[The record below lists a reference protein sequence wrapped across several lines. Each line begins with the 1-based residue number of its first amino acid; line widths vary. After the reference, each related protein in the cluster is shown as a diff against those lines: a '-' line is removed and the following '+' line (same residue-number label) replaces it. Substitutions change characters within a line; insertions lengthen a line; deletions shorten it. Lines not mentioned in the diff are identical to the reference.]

1 MKLSKELAKVYYT
14 AAEAREAL
22 GLDEE
27 AFQYWGRSERIKRI
41 HLPGRK
47 QAVYSKKE
55 VNSIASKME
64 AAMLAEKLTGL
75 EYRKATLNDLDH
87 EVELAH
93 LVFGARASN
102 PEMINLRRSFLEKNP
117 DITYHLYDGD
127 HLVAYTNLIPF
138 DQEAIANFKEGE
150 RGWFL
155 GIDHIELFQ
164 PGKQLECV
172 MIDMATT
179 PTVPPARRGTY
190 AQILLE
196 GFTKNLVEW
205 GQIGIEISKV
215 YAASNTASGI
225 RILKHAGFQ
234 TIKDLGS
241 GRYVFELDIDA
252 SETRI
257 LLGYKEAIR
266 RWKEQQND
274 TNIST
279 ISSRKRRIK
288 SQISG

>member
-1 MKLSKELAKVYYT
+1 
-14 AAEAREAL
+14 
-22 GLDEE
+22 
-27 AFQYWGRSERIKRI
+27 
-41 HLPGRK
+41 
-47 QAVYSKKE
+47 
-55 VNSIASKME
+55 ME

-102 PEMINLRRSFLEKNP
+102 PEMITLRRSFLEKNP

-138 DQEAIANFKEGE
+138 DQEARAKFKEGE

-155 GIDHIELFQ
+155 GTDHIEQFK
-164 PGKQLECV
+164 PGKPLECII
-172 MIDMATT
+172 IDMATT

-196 GFTKNLVEW
+196 GFTRNLAEW
-205 GQIGIEISKV
+205 GQMGIEISKV

-234 TIKDLGS
+234 VIKDLGN
-241 GRYVFELDIDA
+241 GRYVFELDMNA
-252 SETRI
+252 SEARI
-257 LLGYKEAIR
+257 LIGYKEAIR
-266 RWKEQQND
+266 QWKEQQNSSNTD
-274 TNIST
+274 TT
-279 ISSRKRRIK
+279 IKRKRRVK
-288 SQISG
+288 SDIS

>member
-1 MKLSKELAKVYYT
+1 MKLSKELANVYYT
-14 AAEAREAL
+14 AAEAREVL

-27 AFQYWGRSERIKRI
+27 AFQYWGRTERIKRI
-41 HLPGRK
+41 KLPGRK
-47 QAVYSKKE
+47 QSVYSKKE
-55 VNSIASKME
+55 VNNIASKME

-127 HLVAYTNLIPF
+127 HLVAYINLIPL
-138 DQEAIANFKEGE
+138 DQEAIARFKEGE

-155 GIDHIELFQ
+155 GTDHIEQFQ
-164 PGKQLECV
+164 PGKPLECII
-172 MIDMATT
+172 IDMATT

-196 GFTKNLVEW
+196 GFTRNLAKW
-205 GQIGIEISKV
+205 GQIGVEISKV

-234 TIKDLGS
+234 TIKDLGN
-241 GRYVFELDIDA
+241 GRYVFELDVNA
-252 SETRI
+252 SEARI

-266 RWKEQQND
+266 HWKEQ
-274 TNIST
+274 
-279 ISSRKRRIK
+279 
-288 SQISG
+288 

>member
-27 AFQYWGRSERIKRI
+27 AFQYWGRTERIKRI
-41 HLPGRK
+41 ILPGRK

-55 VNSIASKME
+55 VNGIASKME

-138 DQEAIANFKEGE
+138 DQEAIAKFKEGE

-155 GIDHIELFQ
+155 GIDHIEQFQ
-164 PGKQLECV
+164 PGKSLECII
-172 MIDMATT
+172 IDMATT

-196 GFTKNLVEW
+196 GFTRNLAEW
-205 GQIGIEISKV
+205 GQVGVDISKV

-234 TIKDLGS
+234 TIKHLGN

-252 SETRI
+252 SEARI

-266 RWKEQQND
+266 QWKKQQNGHSPHVA
-274 TNIST
+274 TE
-279 ISSRKRRIK
+279 RKRRSKI
-288 SQISG
+288 

>member
-1 MKLSKELAKVYYT
+1 MKLSKELANVYYT
-14 AAEAREAL
+14 AAEAREVL

-27 AFQYWGRSERIKRI
+27 AFQYWGRTERIKRI
-41 HLPGRK
+41 KLPGRK

-55 VNSIASKME
+55 VNTIASKME

-75 EYRKATLNDLDH
+75 EYRKATLNDIDH

-93 LVFGARASN
+93 LVFGTRASN

-127 HLVAYTNLIPF
+127 HLVAYINLIPF
-138 DQEAIANFKEGE
+138 DQEAIAKFREGE

-155 GIDHIELFQ
+155 GTDHIEQFQ
-164 PGKQLECV
+164 PGKPLECII
-172 MIDMATT
+172 IDMATT

-196 GFTKNLVEW
+196 GFTRNLAAW
-205 GQIGIEISKV
+205 GQMGVEISKV

-234 TIKDLGS
+234 VIKDLGN
-241 GRYVFELDIDA
+241 GRYVFELDVNA
-252 SETRI
+252 SEARI

-266 RWKEQQND
+266 QWKEQQN
-274 TNIST
+274 
-279 ISSRKRRIK
+279 SSNANTTTRRKRHIK
-288 SQISG
+288 SEVS

>member
-1 MKLSKELAKVYYT
+1 MKLSKELAMVYYT
-14 AAEAREAL
+14 AAEAREVL

-27 AFQYWGRSERIKRI
+27 AFQYWGRTERIKRI
-41 HLPGRK
+41 KLPGRK

-127 HLVAYTNLIPF
+127 HLVAYINLIPL
-138 DQEAIANFKEGE
+138 DQEAIARFKEGE

-155 GIDHIELFQ
+155 GTDHIEQFQ
-164 PGKQLECV
+164 PGKPLECII
-172 MIDMATT
+172 IDMATT

-190 AQILLE
+190 AQILL
-196 GFTKNLVEW
+196 GGLTRNLAEW
-205 GQIGIEISKV
+205 GQMGVEIAKV

-234 TIKDLGS
+234 VIKDLGN
-241 GRYVFELDIDA
+241 GRYVFELDVNA
-252 SETRI
+252 SEAKI

-266 RWKEQQND
+266 QWKEQQNS
-274 TNIST
+274 TNTNT
-279 ISSRKRRIK
+279 ITKRKRHIK
-288 SQISG
+288 SEVS

>member
-1 MKLSKELAKVYYT
+1 MKLSKDLAKVYYT
-14 AAEAREAL
+14 AAEAREVL

-27 AFQYWGRSERIKRI
+27 AFQYWGRTERIKRI
-41 HLPGRK
+41 KLPGRK

-64 AAMLAEKLTGL
+64 AAILVENLTGL
-75 EYRKATLNDLDH
+75 QYRKATLNDLDH

-102 PEMINLRRSFLEKNP
+102 PEMINLRRSFLEKNS

-127 HLVAYTNLIPF
+127 HLVAYINLIPL
-138 DQEAIANFKEGE
+138 DQEAIARFKEGE

-155 GIDHIELFQ
+155 GTDHIEQFR
-164 PGKQLECV
+164 PGKLLECII
-172 MIDMATT
+172 IDMATT

-196 GFTKNLVEW
+196 GFTRNLTEW
-205 GQIGIEISKV
+205 GQTGVEISKV

-234 TIKDLGS
+234 VIKDLGN
-241 GRYVFELDIDA
+241 GRYVFELDVNA
-252 SETRI
+252 SEAKI

-266 RWKEQQND
+266 QWKEQQNSSN
-274 TNIST
+274 TNT
-279 ISSRKRRIK
+279 ITRRKRQAK
-288 SQISG
+288 SEVS